1 MWALSQF
8 SFWYSSTIFTL
19 FFYLMIVTNHFVWV
33 NAGVKSVQKK
43 DIMICEWQDLK
54 LRKWNLKYV
63 LMTDCVGIIE
73 VTVTNLI
80 NDPYELSL
88 SQLSKSSKLFSVI
101 RSVSLCGR
109 QGASLIYI
117 SPSSLK
123 ERDIENNRLY
133 WYANTWGGIQKSSQ
147 ARLVTIYI

>member
-8 SFWYSSTIFTL
+8 SFWYSSIIFTL

>member
-109 QGASLIYI
+109 QVASLIYI